1 MSDEQRLHEIIYLL
15 RQYSARPPL
24 KFPTEAEIPKL
35 ARRILETAK
44 GPKSLWT
51 KWSSDREDVIKR
63 AADVWI
69 PLDDLREALNVLPGE
84 NLTATDVEQRL
95 NAVRS
100 ELGGYTRG
108 PDETLKEE
116 AFTAYATE
124 KAKGTEFIALLGW
137 MEDWMWG
144 AEEILRRKQ
153 TEERQRRIAQERR
166 QAEARLRS
174 GADSP
179 WTGASGFPDLYC
191 RKNAR
196 LFRLKGLNKDTSP
209 LAAKFEVFEVKSFED
224 KRGVLI
230 GRYRTRSDASKAVL
244 EVAYNPEWS

>member
-1 MSDEQRLHEIIYLL
+1 MHSSGNTNQGSRWP
-15 RQYSARPPL
+15 Q
-24 KFPTEAEIPKL
+24 AEIPKL

-100 ELGGYTRG
+100 ELGGYTHG

-153 TEERQRRIAQERR
+153 TEERQRRIEQERR

-179 WTGASGFPDLYC
+179 WTPLEISAVDARCIGA
-191 RKNAR
+191 
-196 LFRLKGLNKDTSP
+196 
-209 LAAKFEVFEVKSFED
+209 
-224 KRGVLI
+224 I
-230 GRYRTRSDASKAVL
+230 GK
-244 EVAYNPEWS
+244 

>member
-1 MSDEQRLHEIIYLL
+1 MTYPYSILSSEIAVHSSGNTNQGS
-15 RQYSARPPL
+15 RWPQ
-24 KFPTEAEIPKL
+24 AEIPKL

-100 ELGGYTRG
+100 ELGGYTHG

-124 KAKGTEFIALLGW
+124 KAKARSSLLSWDGW
-137 MEDWMWG
+137 KTG
-144 AEEILRRKQ
+144 CGVPRRFYD
-153 TEERQRRIAQERR
+153 ENR
-166 QAEARLRS
+166 
-174 GADSP
+174 P
-179 WTGASGFPDLYC
+179 
-191 RKNAR
+191 
-196 LFRLKGLNKDTSP
+196 
-209 LAAKFEVFEVKSFED
+209 KSVN
-224 KRGVLI
+224 GVLSRK
-230 GRYRTRSDASKAVL
+230 GDKPRHGYAQVPTALGLRWKFQRWTRAVL
-244 EVAYNPEWS
+244 AQ